1 MDDADAVR
9 RSSGC
14 TPEVTLDGG
23 RAHVQGL
30 GDLSNGET
38 LASKFTKTIHVEPNA
53 RASDS
58 RTTAACLRHA
68 GFRSLDQTSAFL
80 LSDPTENRDEQ
91 ASHGAARVE
100 PRLTQRGLRRTF
112 NDLARTARVDAL
124 VTRSISG
131 HLTERMQHHYSTVN
145 SDEQRQGIAK
155 VIELTK
161 AREKRQVEASDADDG
176 SGGAPGGAPGAA
188 GGAL

>member
-14 TPEVTLDGG
+14 APEVTLDGG

-80 LSDPTENRDEQ
+80 LSEPITQ
-91 ASHGAARVE
+91 ALE
-100 PRLTQRGLRRTF
+100 RLELVPERATLDRGL
-112 NDLARTARVDAL
+112 
-124 VTRSISG
+124 
-131 HLTERMQHHYSTVN
+131 
-145 SDEQRQGIAK
+145 AK
-155 VIELTK
+155 
-161 AREKRQVEASDADDG
+161 DG
-176 SGGAPGGAPGAA
+176 GEDVF
-188 GGAL
+188 